1 MKQMSPLSLPAKWPR
16 SRCGAVAVAPQRPGS
31 QKLGQTQP
39 ISNQDHGSPSTPT
52 PADGLPH
59 ASWPGLAGLLLAA
72 PSPWRHSALRAE
84 NWADILPRRSPAKS
98 NQDHGSPSTP
108 TPADGLPH
116 APWPGLAGLLHAAP
130 SPWRHSALRA
140 ENWAKTTST
149 FSGDYVRA
157 SKSVE

>member
-59 ASWPGLAGLLLAA
+59 APWPGLAGLLLAA

-84 NWADILPRRSPAKS
+84 NWADILPRRSPAAPPP
-98 NQDHGSPSTP
+98 NP
-108 TPADGLPH
+108 T
-116 APWPGLAGLLHAAP
+116 
-130 SPWRHSALRA
+130 
-140 ENWAKTTST
+140 KTTDLRRLPPPPTACRMPRGLGWQACCSPRRRRGAT
-149 FSGDYVRA
+149 A
-157 SKSVE
+157 P